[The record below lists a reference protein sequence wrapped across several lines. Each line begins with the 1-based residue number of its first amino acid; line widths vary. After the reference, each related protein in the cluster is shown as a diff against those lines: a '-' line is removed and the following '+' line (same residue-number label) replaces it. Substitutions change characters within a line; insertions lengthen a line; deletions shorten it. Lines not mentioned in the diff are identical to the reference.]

1 MESLLAR
8 CAETVHR
15 LHRPQES
22 HGLHN
27 DENVKSMTRDRK
39 STRLNSSHSQT
50 SYAVFCLK
58 KKKYFV
64 AASNENDALWLALLP
79 IHQPSLMRLLS
90 DNAPE
95 SSFVLPPGRRSCA
108 SSYNPR
114 AGGSP

>member
-39 STRLNSSHSQT
+39 STRLNSSHSQI

-58 KKKYFV
+58 KKKFFIVLDLAAFRPLSSQTFWVTVSDRELRCSLQLRGRMECYDLSTIHMDV
-64 AASNENDALWLALLP
+64 AF
-79 IHQPSLMRLLS
+79 RY
-90 DNAPE
+90 
-95 SSFVLPPGRRSCA
+95 SFHR
-108 SSYNPR
+108 
-114 AGGSP
+114 